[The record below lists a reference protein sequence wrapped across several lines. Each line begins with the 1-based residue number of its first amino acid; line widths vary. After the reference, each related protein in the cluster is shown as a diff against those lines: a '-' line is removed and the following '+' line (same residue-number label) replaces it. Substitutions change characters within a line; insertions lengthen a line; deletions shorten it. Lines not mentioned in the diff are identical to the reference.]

1 MFEKKELYQN
11 NIDRKIL
18 SADNDE
24 RKTLVKSCEEHT
36 PSLLFKDLQHNRV
49 CQELFPCCMYL
60 LELSI
65 MFPLSVFCIERLF
78 SKVKLIKTHLRN
90 QLSQTSLDSLLHIST
105 GKAAKFSKNEYK
117 HFVDTLKKIEAI
129 ETFSFRQIMCPW

>member
-1 MFEKKELYQN
+1 MFEKKKLYQN

-24 RKTLVKSCEEHT
+24 RKTLVKSCEEYT
-36 PSLLFKDLQHNRV
+36 PLLFKDLQHDSV

-65 MFPLSVFCIERLF
+65 MFPLSVSCIERLF
-78 SKVKLIKTHLRN
+78 SKMKLIKTHLRN
-90 QLSQTSLDSLLHIST
+90 QLSQTSLDSLLRIST
-105 GKAAKFSKNEYK
+105 EKPTKFSENEYK
-117 HFVDTLKKIEAI
+117 HFVDTLKKLNPKM
-129 ETFSFRQIMCPW
+129 RLKL